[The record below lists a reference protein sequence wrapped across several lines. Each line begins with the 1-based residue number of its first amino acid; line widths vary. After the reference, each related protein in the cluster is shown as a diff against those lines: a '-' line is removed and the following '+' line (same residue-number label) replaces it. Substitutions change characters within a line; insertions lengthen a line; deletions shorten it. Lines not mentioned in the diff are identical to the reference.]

1 MLPFTLADIKKE
13 SRTTLRLAI
22 PAIISQLA
30 QMSMGTIDTIMSGRL
45 STEALAAISVANNL
59 FMPLMI
65 LVMGVLMALNP
76 LVAHAIGASQTGR
89 VADYCRQGILIA
101 LILTIP
107 CFLIIPLAAPM
118 MDVIGVEQ
126 SIRPIV
132 QEYLLA
138 LRWGLLPFFLFL
150 ALRFVNEGLFST
162 DAIMYITVSAIPINI
177 ALNFIFMYGY
187 LGVPEMGAVG
197 LGYATALV
205 WTLMFAAMGIY
216 TLTVKKYKEIQ
227 FLAGKFWPQL
237 TIIRQILKLAI
248 PLSLTLFLEVLL
260 FALVGLMI
268 SRYALEIIAAH
279 QIALNISALI
289 YMIPLGLSIA
299 VSARVGYAHGQHNLD
314 NCRLAS
320 FVGICIAIMISMTA
334 TVVLYTIPESI
345 TRIYTSAV
353 EVIEPTL
360 GLLAIAAIFLIV
372 DSIQVIAASA
382 LRGLHDTL
390 VPMIIAAISYWL
402 VGFTTGYYL
411 AEMQGM
417 QAEGYWYG
425 FVSGLATAAVFM
437 LWRLRHMLRKFEAIE
452 SMQSNESVV

>member
-1 MLPFTLADIKKE
+1 MSFTLSQIKLE

-59 FMPLMI
+59 IMPIII
-65 LVMGVLMALNP
+65 LVMGILMALNP
-76 LVAHAIGASQTGR
+76 MVAHAIGANQTGR
-89 VADYCRQGILIA
+89 VAQFCRQGIVIA
-101 LILTIP
+101 LVLTIP

-118 MDVIGVEQ
+118 MEIIGVEE

-132 QEYLLA
+132 VDYLLA
-138 LRWGLLPFFLFL
+138 LRLGLISLFLFF

-187 LGVPEMGAVG
+187 FGVPAMGAVG
-197 LGYATALV
+197 LGYATAIV
-205 WTLMFAAMGIY
+205 WTLMFIAIGIY
-216 TLTVKKYKEIQ
+216 TLTVKKYKDIK
-227 FLAGKFWPQL
+227 FLDGYFKPRI

-279 QIALNISALI
+279 QIALNVSALI

-299 VSARVGYAHGQHNLD
+299 VSARVGYAYGQHNLN
-314 NCRLAS
+314 NCQLAA
-320 FVGICIAIMISMTA
+320 FVGICIAIMISLTS
-334 TVVLYTIPESI
+334 TIVLFTIPETI
-345 TRIYTSAV
+345 TRIYTSEVAV
-353 EVIEPTL
+353 IGPTL
-360 GLLAIAAIFLIV
+360 SLLAIAAIFLIV

-382 LRGLHDTL
+382 LRGLHDTF
-390 VPMIIAAISYWL
+390 VPMIIAGVSYWV

-411 AEMQGM
+411 AEFQGM
-417 QAEGYWYG
+417 QAEGYWFG
-425 FVSGLATAAVFM
+425 FVSGLSAAAVFM
-437 LWRLRHMLRKFEAIE
+437 IWRLRFMFKKFAQIE
-452 SMQSNESVV
+452 SKKVAES

>member
-1 MLPFTLADIKKE
+1 MPFTLSQVKRE

-59 FMPLMI
+59 VMPIII
-65 LVMGVLMALNP
+65 LVMGILMALNP
-76 LVAHAIGASQTGR
+76 MVAHAIGANQTGR
-89 VADYCRQGILIA
+89 VAQFCRQGIVIA
-101 LILTIP
+101 LVLTIP

-118 MDVIGVEQ
+118 MEVIGVEE

-132 QEYLLA
+132 VDYLLA
-138 LRWGLLPFFLFL
+138 LRLGLVSLFLFF

-197 LGYATALV
+197 LGYATAIV
-205 WTLMFAAMGIY
+205 WTLMFVAMGVY
-216 TLTVKKYKEIQ
+216 TLTVKKYKDIK
-227 FLAGKFWPQL
+227 FLDGYFKPRI

-279 QIALNISALI
+279 QIALNVSALI

-299 VSARVGYAHGQHNLD
+299 VSARVGYAYGQHNLI
-314 NCRLAS
+314 NCQLAA
-320 FVGICIAIMISMTA
+320 FVGICIAIMIS
-334 TVVLYTIPESI
+334 LSSTILLFSMPETI
-345 TRIYTSAV
+345 TRIYTS
-353 EVIEPTL
+353 EVSVIGPTL
-360 GLLAIAAIFLIV
+360 SLLAIAAIFLIV

-382 LRGLHDTL
+382 LRGLHDTF
-390 VPMIIAAISYWL
+390 VPMIIAGVSYWV

-411 AEMQGM
+411 AEYQGM
-417 QAEGYWYG
+417 QAEGYWFG
-425 FVSGLATAAVFM
+425 FVSGLSAAAVFM
-437 LWRLRHMLRKFEAIE
+437 IWRLRFMFKKFAQIE
-452 SMQSNESVV
+452 SMKAT

>member
-1 MLPFTLADIKKE
+1 MSFTLSQLKLE

-59 FMPLMI
+59 IMPIII
-65 LVMGVLMALNP
+65 LVMGILMALNP
-76 LVAHAIGASQTGR
+76 MVAHAIGANQTGR
-89 VADYCRQGILIA
+89 VAQFCRQGIVIA
-101 LILTIP
+101 LVLTIP

-118 MDVIGVEQ
+118 MEIIGVEE

-132 QEYLLA
+132 VDYLLA
-138 LRWGLLPFFLFL
+138 LRLGLISLFLFF

-187 LGVPEMGAVG
+187 FGVPAMGAVG
-197 LGYATALV
+197 LGYATAIV
-205 WTLMFAAMGIY
+205 WTLMFIAIGIY
-216 TLTVKKYKEIQ
+216 TLTVKKYKDIK
-227 FLAGKFWPQL
+227 FLDGYFKPRI

-279 QIALNISALI
+279 QIALNVSALI

-299 VSARVGYAHGQHNLD
+299 VSARVGYAYGQHNLN
-314 NCRLAS
+314 NCQLAA
-320 FVGICIAIMISMTA
+320 FVGICIAIMISLTS
-334 TVVLYTIPESI
+334 TIVLFTIPETI
-345 TRIYTSAV
+345 TRIYTSEVAV
-353 EVIEPTL
+353 IGPTL
-360 GLLAIAAIFLIV
+360 SLLAIAAIFLIV

-382 LRGLHDTL
+382 LRGLHDTF
-390 VPMIIAAISYWL
+390 VPMIIAGVSYWV

-411 AEMQGM
+411 AEFQGM
-417 QAEGYWYG
+417 QAEGYWFG
-425 FVSGLATAAVFM
+425 FVSGLSAAAVFM
-437 LWRLRHMLRKFEAIE
+437 IWRLRFMFKKFAQIE
-452 SMQSNESVV
+452 SKKVAES